1 MNTEA
6 IFNKRYLF
14 SSTYSTNLSLFSY
27 FFDDLGYIIILK
39 DSWEGELDISDQV
52 YH

>member
-1 MNTEA
+1 MLSFLVNV
-6 IFNKRYLF
+6 FNKFVTILIF
-14 SSTYSTNLSLFSY
+14 
-27 FFDDLGYIIILK
+27 FFDDLAYIIILK